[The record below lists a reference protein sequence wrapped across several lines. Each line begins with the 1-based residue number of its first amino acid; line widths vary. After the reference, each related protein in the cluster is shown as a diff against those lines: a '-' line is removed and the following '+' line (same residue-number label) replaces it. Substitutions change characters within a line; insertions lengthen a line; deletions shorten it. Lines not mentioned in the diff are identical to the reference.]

1 MDLVRQ
7 RTMVTLLEKSQWR
20 ELGKKSRD
28 EVEIPTFTKVGYSE
42 RAVAFAS
49 QLSEGWKCL
58 GQFLLFYSELL
69 RM

>member
-1 MDLVRQ
+1 M
-7 RTMVTLLEKSQWR
+7 ER

-49 QLSEGWKCL
+49 LLSEGWKCL